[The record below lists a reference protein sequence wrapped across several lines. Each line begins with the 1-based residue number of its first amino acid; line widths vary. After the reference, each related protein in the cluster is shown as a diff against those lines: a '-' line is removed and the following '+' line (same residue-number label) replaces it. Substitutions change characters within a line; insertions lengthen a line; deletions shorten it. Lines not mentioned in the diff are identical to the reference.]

1 MKTYQDDRKPEAY
14 WIKVH
19 QRMKVAKAVKVIN
32 HTLSCPDDVSMKQL
46 RAAEF
51 IINKV
56 CPQFQ
61 AIAVKHESNEP
72 ATLGQ
77 IEALLL
83 QSGVDP
89 KSVLPTP
96 DGVPRET
103 SEPIDVT
110 PEEKTVSDQE
120 LIEGPGTPDMRE

>member
-1 MKTYQDDRKPEAY
+1 M
-14 WIKVH
+14 
-19 QRMKVAKAVKVIN
+19 KAVVG
-32 HTLSCPDDVSMKQL
+32 DDVRVSQV

-61 AIAVKHESNEP
+61 AIAVKHESSEP
-72 ATLGQ
+72 ASIGQ

-89 KSVLPTP
+89 ALVLSNDNPL
-96 DGVPRET
+96 
-103 SEPIDVT
+103 S
-110 PEEKTVSDQE
+110 EEKTVIEHDV
-120 LIEGPGTPDMRE
+120 IEGTPTRE